1 MRQFQTVMNFHWHIK
16 KNIHIYQESIRNV
29 IENIHSNNKYIMY
42 SWITLTNEMRKQVQ
56 SSIMEEHKND
66 LNEWRYRYLHDVRW
80 KSQDI
85 KDISVIEVLVRMA
98 MIKVYK

>member
-1 MRQFQTVMNFHWHIK
+1 
-16 KNIHIYQESIRNV
+16 
-29 IENIHSNNKYIMY
+29 
-42 SWITLTNEMRKQVQ
+42 MRKQVQ

-85 KDISVIEVLVRMA
+85 KDISIIEVLVRMA